1 MNSLEKF
8 LEINDGDLDA
18 RATLN
23 ISSVN
28 KIRYE
33 EMTEDQQWAYV
44 EGMEWTQT
52 TTDEPLGDPDQLE
65 FDFPQN

>member
-8 LEINDGDLDA
+8 LEINEGDLDA

-23 ISSVN
+23 VSSIN
-28 KIRYE
+28 KLTYE

-44 EGMEWTQT
+44 EGMEWTET
-52 TTDEPLGDPDQLE
+52 RSDKKLGDPDQLE